1 MNIVCSLT
9 WGVALIGGI
18 LYWAWLTL
26 YGTTF
31 QVQGVHRRTAL
42 SRSRDC
48 EEGRHV
54 ALINPFV
61 KSAWNKL
68 VLTCILQTVL
78 NVMFA
83 YFQLKYG

>member
-1 MNIVCSLT
+1 MNIACALR
-9 WGVALIGGI
+9 WGVALVGGI

-31 QVQGVHRRTAL
+31 QVQGVHWWTAL
-42 SRSRDC
+42 SRGHDC

-54 ALINPFV
+54 ALKNPFV

-68 VLTCILQTVL
+68 VLACICVKEL
-78 NVMFA
+78 
-83 YFQLKYG
+83 